1 MRKCIVSFTLV
12 SSIVLNTEALEGIQ
26 LQVVILAGGF
36 GTRLS
41 EETDLIPKPMVRIG
55 NIPILQHIINF
66 YSGFGHKD
74 FIVALGYKADVVM
87 EYFDSTENPELNIR
101 LIDTGLETS
110 TGGRI
115 KYLKD
120 ILDDEFM
127 LTYGDGLSNVNID
140 NLLDHHRRF
149 GKIATV
155 TAVRPPARFGTI
167 EISNGVVTKF
177 AEKDPQDAGWINGG
191 FFCLNKKVCDFISD
205 STISFES
212 EPLSQLVEMQELSAY
227 EHYGWWQPM
236 DTLRD
241 KRTLESVW
249 NKGDAPWLLK

>member
-1 MRKCIVSFTLV
+1 M
-12 SSIVLNTEALEGIQ
+12 
-26 LQVVILAGGF
+26 QVIILAGGF

-55 NIPILQHIINF
+55 EIPIIQHIMNY
-66 YSGFGHKD
+66 YSRFGHKD
-74 FIVALGYKADVVM
+74 FVVALGYKAELVF
-87 EYFDSTENPELNIR
+87 EYFDTIKNPDLNIR
-101 LIDTGLETS
+101 LVDTGLDTS

-115 KYLKD
+115 KMLENQ
-120 ILDDEFM
+120 LDDEFM
-127 LTYGDGLSNVNID
+127 MTYGDGLSNVNITS
-140 NLLDHHRRF
+140 LLDHHRRF

-191 FFCLNKKVCDFISD
+191 FFCLNKRVCEYISD

-212 EPLSQLVEMQELSAY
+212 EPLSHLVKIQELSAF
-227 EHYGWWQPM
+227 EHHGWWQPM
-236 DTLRD
+236 DTLRE
-241 KRTLESVW
+241 KRSLQSLW
-249 NKGDAPWLLK
+249 DKGDAPWLVT

>member
-1 MRKCIVSFTLV
+1 M
-12 SSIVLNTEALEGIQ
+12 
-26 LQVVILAGGF
+26 QVVILAGGL

-66 YSGFGHKD
+66 YSKFGHKD
-74 FIVALGYKADVVM
+74 FIVALGYKAEVVI
-87 EYFDSTENPELNIR
+87 EYFKIYKNSELNIK
-101 LIDTGLETS
+101 LVDTGLDTS

-115 KYLKD
+115 K
-120 ILDDEFM
+120 ILEDQLDNEFM

-140 NLLDHHRRF
+140 DLINHHERF
-149 GKIATV
+149 GKMATV

-177 AEKDPQDAGWINGG
+177 KEKDPQDAGWINGG
-191 FFCLNKKVCDFISD
+191 FFFLNKKVCNFISD
-205 STISFES
+205 LTTSFES
-212 EPLSQLVEMQELSAY
+212 EPLNHLVQIQELTAY
-227 EHYGWWQPM
+227 EHHGWWQPM

-241 KRTLESVW
+241 KRNLEAIWS
-249 NKGDAPWLLK
+249 KGDAPWLMNY

>member
-1 MRKCIVSFTLV
+1 M
-12 SSIVLNTEALEGIQ
+12 
-26 LQVVILAGGF
+26 QVVILAGGF

-55 NIPILQHIINF
+55 NIPILQHIMNF

-74 FIVALGYKADVVM
+74 FVVALGYKAEVIVD
-87 EYFDSTENPELNIR
+87 YFETTQNLGLNIK
-101 LIDTGLETS
+101 LVDTGLDTS

-115 KYLKD
+115 KKLED
-120 ILDDEFM
+120 QLDEEFM
-127 LTYGDGLSNVNID
+127 LTYGDGLSNVNIND
-140 NLLDHHRRF
+140 LIDHHQRF

-191 FFCLNKKVCDFISD
+191 FFVLEPKIFTIRCL
-205 STISFES
+205 T
-212 EPLSQLVEMQELSAY
+212 LLVGKLKTRSSLWVIVKAILGCASA
-227 EHYGWWQPM
+227 
-236 DTLRD
+236 TR
-241 KRTLESVW
+241 
-249 NKGDAPWLLK
+249 

>member
-1 MRKCIVSFTLV
+1 M
-12 SSIVLNTEALEGIQ
+12 
-26 LQVVILAGGF
+26 QVVILAGGF
-36 GTRLS
+36 GTRLA

-55 NIPILQHIINF
+55 NIPILQHIMN
-66 YSGFGHKD
+66 YYLEFGHRD
-74 FIVALGYKADVVM
+74 FVVALGYKAEVIVD
-87 EYFDSTENPELNIR
+87 YFATAKNLEFNIN
-101 LIDTGLETS
+101 LVDTGIDTS

-115 KYLKD
+115 KMLENE
-120 ILDDEFM
+120 LDDEFM

-140 NLLDHHRRF
+140 DLLNHHRKF

-167 EISNGVVTKF
+167 EITNGVVTKF

-191 FFCLNKKVCDFISD
+191 FFCLNRKICQFISD

-212 EPLSQLVEMQELSAY
+212 EPLNHLVRIQELSAY
-227 EHYGWWQPM
+227 EHHDWWQPM

-241 KRTLESVW
+241 KRTLESLW
-249 NKGDAPWLLK
+249 NKGEAPWLQK

>member
-1 MRKCIVSFTLV
+1 M
-12 SSIVLNTEALEGIQ
+12 
-26 LQVVILAGGF
+26 QVVILAGGF
-36 GTRLS
+36 GTRLA

-55 NIPILQHIINF
+55 NIPILQHIMN
-66 YSGFGHKD
+66 YYLEFGHRD
-74 FIVALGYKADVVM
+74 FVVALGYKAEVIVD
-87 EYFDSTENPELNIR
+87 YFATAKNLEFNIN
-101 LIDTGLETS
+101 LVDTGIDTS

-115 KYLKD
+115 KMLENE
-120 ILDDEFM
+120 LDDEFM

-140 NLLDHHRRF
+140 DLLNHHRKF

-167 EISNGVVTKF
+167 EITNGVVTKF

-191 FFCLNKKVCDFISD
+191 FFCLSKKICQFISD

-212 EPLSQLVEMQELSAY
+212 EPLNHLVRIQELSAY
-227 EHYGWWQPM
+227 EHHDWWQPM

-241 KRTLESVW
+241 KRTLESLW
-249 NKGDAPWLLK
+249 NKGEAPWLRK

>member
-1 MRKCIVSFTLV
+1 M
-12 SSIVLNTEALEGIQ
+12 
-26 LQVVILAGGF
+26 QVVILAGGF

-55 NIPILQHIINF
+55 NIPILQHIIN
-66 YSGFGHKD
+66 YYLNFGHSD
-74 FIVALGYKADVVM
+74 FVIALGYKSEVIT
-87 EYFDSTENPELNIR
+87 EYFKGASNSGANIK

-115 KYLKD
+115 KKLENL
-120 ILDDEFM
+120 LDEEFM

-140 NLLDHHRRF
+140 RLIDHHRRF

-167 EISNGVVTKF
+167 EISNGVVSRF
-177 AEKDPQDAGWINGG
+177 AEKDPQEAGWINGG
-191 FFCLNKKVCDFISD
+191 FFCLSKQVCDYISN
-205 STISFES
+205 SNVSFES
-212 EPLSQLVEMQELSAY
+212 EPMNRLVEMQELSAF
-227 EHYGWWQPM
+227 EHQGWWQPM

-241 KRTLESVW
+241 KRALESLW
-249 NKGDAPWLLK
+249 EQGDAPWLIR

>member
-1 MRKCIVSFTLV
+1 M
-12 SSIVLNTEALEGIQ
+12 
-26 LQVVILAGGF
+26 QVVILAGGF

-55 NIPILQHIINF
+55 NIPILQHIMN
-66 YSGFGHKD
+66 YYAEFGHRD
-74 FIVALGYKADVVM
+74 FVVALGYKADVIVD
-87 EYFDSTENPELNIR
+87 YFTTTKNSEFNIN
-101 LIDTGLETS
+101 LVDTGMDTS

-115 KYLKD
+115 KMLEND
-120 ILDDEFM
+120 LDDEFM

-140 NLLDHHRRF
+140 DLQSHHRKF

-167 EISNGVVTKF
+167 EITNGVVTKF

-191 FFCLNKKVCDFISD
+191 FFCLSKKICQFISD

-212 EPLSQLVEMQELSAY
+212 EPLNHLVRIQELSAY
-227 EHYGWWQPM
+227 EHHDWWQPM

-241 KRTLESVW
+241 KRTLESLW
-249 NKGDAPWLLK
+249 NKGDAPWLRK

>member
-1 MRKCIVSFTLV
+1 M
-12 SSIVLNTEALEGIQ
+12 
-26 LQVVILAGGF
+26 QVVILAGGF

-55 NIPILQHIINF
+55 SIPILEHIMNF

-74 FIVALGYKADVVM
+74 FVVALGYKADAIIQHFETIKNSEFNVKLV
-87 EYFDSTENPELNIR
+87 
-101 LIDTGLETS
+101 DTGLDTS

-115 KYLKD
+115 KKLVD
-120 ILDDEFM
+120 VLDDEFM

-140 NLLDHHRRF
+140 HLLEHHRRF

-205 STISFES
+205 STTSFES
-212 EPLSQLVEMQELSAY
+212 EPLANLVKIQELTAF
-227 EHYGWWQPM
+227 EHNGFWQPM

-241 KRTLESVW
+241 KRTLESIW
-249 NKGDAPWLLK
+249 DKGDAPWLMK